1 MRNIF
6 NILFLCLFISIST
19 TQSLWAEKLN
29 EIIISGN
36 ERISDETVIVY
47 GEIKKNKNYTQDDI
61 DNIIKNLY
69 DTKFFSKIS
78 INFSAGIL
86 KINVEENPIIN
97 SITLQGEATKKFT
110 KALKNFMTL
119 KEKSSY
125 IKNDV
130 KNDIEIIKSFYS
142 QQGYYSSIVE
152 ARTKEVKG
160 ANNLVDLIFIIDKG
174 KREKITKIFFI
185 GEKKIKTKRLRDVI
199 ATEEAK
205 FWKIISRNIYLN
217 DQRI

>member
-1 MRNIF
+1 MRNLF
-6 NILFLCLFISIST
+6 NIFFLCLFISIST
-19 TQSLWAEKLN
+19 TQSLRAEKLN

-36 ERISDETVIVY
+36 ERISDETLIVY
-47 GEIKKNKNYTQDDI
+47 GEIEKNKNYNQDDI

-78 INFSAGIL
+78 INFSGGIL

-97 SITLQGEATKKFT
+97 SITLQGEPTKKFT

-130 KNDIEIIKSFYS
+130 KNDIEIIKGFYS
-142 QQGYYSSIVE
+142 QQGYYSSNVE

-174 KREKITKIFFI
+174 KR
-185 GEKKIKTKRLRDVI
+185 
-199 ATEEAK
+199 
-205 FWKIISRNIYLN
+205 
-217 DQRI
+217 